1 MVESV
6 IPINMGSALDT
17 YNKCLAIQFVLEKT
31 HTFLSSSTPAC
42 NSSQAFISQ
51 EDIFNQVN
59 ICNLI
64 YEKEVVGES
73 YGKPML
79 WIGLYIAVAS
89 FLCVLAMVADL
100 FHGFRNKKLWFPSK
114 YFTLNVASIMVI
126 TTAMKLPV
134 DLNDPMP
141 GVGDQLAKLA
151 SMPFMLTMMA
161 NLMPSLESMDDKQL
175 SENVIG
181 LIILVITIVVNVL
194 IQIQTGV
201 LDGFVL
207 TYIFLGVMLYL
218 LIVFTS
224 LALTAPVS
232 KQILEIKYQA
242 AHERASKDIHAQ
254 RTRMSTVEEL
264 IQCVRR
270 YFIMAGTC
278 NPQFVMATT
287 PLCSAAGIICSSS
300 TITSLCFVIILYSDP
315 YYHAILNCESDYKWS
330 MLVIFIIQ
338 SVGTAVGTIS
348 LLFKCFAPLS
358 FKLSLKWCKKHTKIF
373 KVERYWI
380 RKLSEWKDLDL
391 LFLSGS
397 LTLKALV
404 HNVNHF
410 IVHVCIGF
418 QKVIVV
424 SCKTIALIPIGVV
437 IIGVYCVHC
446 WILFKAVFFAKPLI
460 VSNRELIHEHGP
472 NDVDEDIQNYVLQLE
487 DEIELGT
494 RTLKRISKSVDPLI
508 QKAEKHQPK
517 NLLELLDRFTG
528 FGGVLSFDS
537 DEVQPLLSVE
547 PPNSW
552 SIPLLTL
559 TCLAITLPNICKN
572 TVDSLF
578 NSVNDGLRYTLD
590 HVEESLNNVGEAKTV
605 QKATRILWHEV
616 ELTHT
621 WLGNTL
627 QRSYFIEKRPTEIL
641 KWFSDKAEEMV
652 VEINKNNDEEKFDN
666 SIEKLIAANSMYRIT
681 QTIILKC
688 HHIDHINEEQL
699 FAQLSDMIVSIMVAC
714 LTNLPRVIAMKCHG
728 SKIEEREASV
738 RAAAMI
744 LGSAKKI
751 IERLQTCELPS
762 LEPDQMAFI
771 DKWRVYLK
779 QSIL

>member
-1 MVESV
+1 
-6 IPINMGSALDT
+6 MGSASDA
-17 YNKCLAIQFVLEKT
+17 YNKCLEIKSMLETTYK
-31 HTFLSSSTPAC
+31 FLSSTPAC
-42 NSSQAFISQ
+42 NSSHAFISPKSIYNQ
-51 EDIFNQVN
+51 EQ
-59 ICNLI
+59 ICYLI
-64 YEKEVVGES
+64 LSKNYKEVLGES

-89 FLCVLAMVADL
+89 LLCVLAMAADL

-141 GVGDQLAKLA
+141 GDGDQLAKLA
-151 SMPFMLTMMA
+151 SMPFMSTMIA
-161 NLMPSLESMDDKQL
+161 NLMPSLASMDDKQL

-181 LIILVITIVVNVL
+181 LIILVITIIVNLL

-201 LDGFVL
+201 LDIIL
-207 TYIFLGVMLYL
+207 LPYIFLGVMLYL

-224 LALTAPVS
+224 LALTTPVS
-232 KQILEIKYQA
+232 KHILEIKYQA
-242 AHERASKDIHAQ
+242 ARKRASKDIHA

-278 NPQFVMATT
+278 SPQFVMATT

-300 TITSLCFVIILYSDP
+300 TIIYLYGVIDLFTGP
-315 YYHAILNCESDYKWS
+315 FYHDILNCESDYKWS

-380 RKLSEWKDLDL
+380 QKLSEWKDLDL

-552 SIPLLTL
+552 SLPLLTL
-559 TCLAITLPNICKN
+559 TCLAITLPNICKD

-578 NSVNDGLRYTLD
+578 NGVNEGLRYTLD
-590 HVEESLNNVGEAKTV
+590 HVEESLNNVGEAKTI

-652 VEINKNNDEEKFDN
+652 VEINKNNDEEVFDN
-666 SIEKLIAANSMYRIT
+666 SKEKLIAANSMYRIT
-681 QTIILKC
+681 QTIMLKC

-738 RAAAMI
+738 RAAAKI

-751 IERLQTCELPS
+751 IERLHTCELPS

-779 QSIL
+779 QSIP